1 MLNVESN
8 ELECLNHLWLIFHT
22 RDCRNEYSPLPTLEF
37 GVDYFGPYEVKFMP
51 KTMKRWCCLF
61 TCLTTRA
68 VHIEVVL
75 SLEAET
81 CLTAITRFIAGRG
94 KPATILSDNGTN
106 FVGAAKEMKDCINA
120 WNQSDIE
127 TSLAQK
133 DIKWKFNPPGAP
145 HFGGIWERL
154 VQSCKKSNDSC
165 VGWTILDGR
174 RPYNNY
180 VFSRADVERNSTD

>member
-1 MLNVESN
+1 MLSAKHYVVIKLIEDAHRANFHEGTEYVRSVLRQEYWILGLRNALRNVKAK
-8 ELECLNHLWLIFHT
+8 CVK
-22 RDCRNEYSPLPTLEF
+22 CRKQRA
-37 GVDYFGPYEVKFMP
+37 GRKFIC
-51 KTMKRWCCLF
+51 KTMKSWCCLF

-68 VHIEVVL
+68 VHIEVVP

-81 CLTAITRFIAGRG
+81 CLTAITRFIARRG

-106 FVGAAKEMKDCINA
+106 FVDAAKEMRDCINA

-133 DIKWKFNPPGAP
+133 DIKWKFNPSGAP

-154 VQSCKKSNDSC
+154 VRSCKKAMIAVLMDDP
-165 VGWTILDGR
+165 WQTTIL
-174 RPYNNY
+174 
-180 VFSRADVERNSTD
+180 